1 MTSIV
6 LLPTAAGPVYKS
18 GMTMTLDLRYP
29 IGPFTAVTP
38 GTPEVR
44 RAAID
49 DIAALP
55 IRMRE
60 AAAGL
65 DDRRLDTPYRPGG
78 WTVRQLV
85 HHVADSHM
93 NGFIRLKLALT
104 EDMPTVKPYDE
115 KTWAD
120 LADTGLPVEVS
131 LAILDNLHVRWDTI
145 YRSLSAAQFERSFFH
160 PELQEH
166 LTLDVHAQLYGW
178 HSKHHV
184 AQITMLRQREGW

>member
-1 MTSIV
+1 M
-6 LLPTAAGPVYKS
+6 A
-18 GMTMTLDLRYP
+18 MTLDLRYP

-38 GTPEVR
+38 STPEVR

-55 IRMRE
+55 SRMR
-60 AAAGL
+60 AAVAGL
-65 DDRRLDTPYRPGG
+65 NDQQLDTRYRPDG

-104 EDMPTVKPYDE
+104 EDAPTIKPYDE
-115 KTWAD
+115 TMWAD
-120 LADTGLPVEVS
+120 LPDTRLPIEVS
-131 LAILDNLHVRWDTI
+131 LAILENLHVRWDTV
-145 YRSLSAAQFERSFFH
+145 YRGLSPQQFQKTFYH
-160 PELQEH
+160 PELQQN
-166 LTLDVHAQLYGW
+166 LTLDEHAQLYGW

-184 AQITMLRQREGW
+184 AHIVMLRQREGW

>member
-1 MTSIV
+1 M
-6 LLPTAAGPVYKS
+6 
-18 GMTMTLDLRYP
+18 MLDLRYP
-29 IGPFTAVTP
+29 IGPFTAVAAA
-38 GTPEVR
+38 TPETR

-55 IRMRE
+55 RRMRE
-60 AAAGL
+60 AVAGL
-65 DDRRLDTPYRPGG
+65 GDRQLDTQYRPGG

-104 EDMPTVKPYDE
+104 EDTPIIKPYDE

-120 LADTGLPVEVS
+120 LPDAMLPIEIS
-131 LAILDNLHVRWDTI
+131 LAILDNLHVRWDGI
-145 YRSLSAAQFERSFFH
+145 YRGMSPQQFARTFYH

-166 LTLDVHAQLYGW
+166 LTLEAHAQLYGW

-184 AQITMLRQREGW
+184 AHITTLRQREGW